1 MLGST
6 SDQEHSGGFGVDW
19 DSICAEVKES
29 YDNCSMESTALD
41 DVGNTDDN
49 NTEEKSEE
57 AIKGGQN
64 SDSQGTDYNNNN
76 NPLVENCNNWEVEQG
91 NHSMCGGLPT
101 LGQAFAVGDKQ
112 TQDDIYSLLM
122 SLTNAPHIDYDR
134 ERTEY
139 VRRNKR
145 RKEEEEHVDQTTSKT
160 QKHSYSGTAS
170 GEKLYLHTIPD
181 YSDQLLLPY
190 LNVPE
195 TYPIFPYP
203 YLHTFPQG
211 IALPPLIYSSP
222 EFSPANATATTN
234 TFQGMPEMPREMQF
248 CGDNDATHQ
257 SGSACWEL
265 CDQSF
270 LEYLTQGL

>member
-6 SDQEHSGGFGVDW
+6 SDQEHSGGWGVDW

-29 YDNCSMESTALD
+29 YDNCSMETTALD

-49 NTEEKSEE
+49 NMEGKDEE
-57 AIKGGQN
+57 AIKGGQS
-64 SDSQGTDYNNNN
+64 SDNQGTDYNNNNN

-145 RKEEEEHVDQTTSKT
+145 RKEEEEEEHVGQTTSKT
-160 QKHSYSGTAS
+160 QKHSYS
-170 GEKLYLHTIPD
+170 ENLYLHTIPD

-195 TYPIFPYP
+195 AYPIFPYP

-211 IALPPLIYSSP
+211 IGLPPLIYSSP
-222 EFSPANATATTN
+222 EFSPARATATTTN
-234 TFQGMPEMPREMQF
+234 IFQGIPEMPREMQF

-265 CDQSF
+265 CDQTF